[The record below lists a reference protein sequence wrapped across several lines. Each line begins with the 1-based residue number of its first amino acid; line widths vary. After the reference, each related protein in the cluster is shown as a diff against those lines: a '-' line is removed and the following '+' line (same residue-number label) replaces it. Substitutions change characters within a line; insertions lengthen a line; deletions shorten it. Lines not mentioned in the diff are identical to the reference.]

1 MDSFP
6 SKPPSQKPNPPLQ
19 RNNYKLIYD
28 PELGFKESL
37 GKKPVYRFNGVAKP
51 PLVVRDPRHKNPLYS
66 RGIPKSGRPFL
77 KSLQQVRFEYNE
89 DSLGPEPP
97 TQIFVYNLSPLVT
110 ADQLRY
116 HFKSF
121 GDISQLDLQ
130 LNPYTGTSLGLCR
143 ISFSKH
149 ESVSKAHLAAKLAVQ
164 QASGLK
170 LSGKQLMVVIDDD
183 GSKCEA
189 ARDKAL
195 QVIEAEFAE
204 ELYKR
209 EQQMKK
215 EEKEREEEREK
226 ERERERERERE
237 EEMKAI
243 HETSNVPPWR
253 RSQKNQSYNKQ
264 QNGNFDFSNNNLK
277 TNDTSVPKDIENLI
291 YIFIDDR
298 FVPPDRVYYSD
309 IKHHFRKFRY
319 EGIYMNRDGFY
330 ITFNSYREAS
340 SCFWTLDKTFV
351 QNCRIKLKLHDAPQ
365 SKKTDLAP
373 TNKKKELPK
382 EDACTT
388 AISVILKDLE
398 EVLVRDIKNKIAG
411 PCIFQILESFPKPA
425 PIKEEEKGPKISTLE
440 VPESLKTEA
449 ISTLPHLPRFKKR
462 ADAHKIKLPTESK
475 IKSKLQRRR
484 RKKIEARPLH
494 YQLNQQT
501 YDSSDSEFEQ
511 EEALD
516 EEKVFDGKSDGFKP
530 SKVEESTPFLSETS
544 EDEEYLEKFQRTRP
558 KSRLPRR
565 KSDKLDI
572 DYTSSSETESDEFV
586 SPAVISKPPFERYKK
601 HALVKEQQ
609 DISLLTTKH
618 KENEFSEDGGL
629 FYGTLPYNY
638 PEDDV
643 LVDLDGVQYLLK
655 DDQDLQYLREA
666 LASEDA
672 NDIGDPNYWAFRRK
686 ICKFRNGDVS
696 AEGSPVLPASVGYE
710 RINSTGSARSEGYY
724 IIPTAE
730 KSQYLPLRNRSTVE
744 GANQSTSRVTS
755 RMHRVNNRRLAAGVE
770 KSLLPAE
777 ADLLRFNALKARK
790 KQLNF
795 GPSRIHTLGLFAMEN
810 IDKNDMVIEYVGEV
824 IRQRIA
830 DNREKNY
837 VREGI
842 GDSYLFRIDEDI
854 IVDATKKGNIAR
866 FINHS
871 CAPNCIARIIRVEG
885 KKKIVIYADRDI
897 MQGEELTY
905 DYKFPE
911 EADKIPCLC
920 GAPTCRGYLN

>member
-1 MDSFP
+1 MDHLP
-6 SKPPSQKPNPPLQ
+6 PKPPSQKPNPPLQ

-28 PELGFKESL
+28 PELGYKESQ
-37 GKKPVYRFNGVAKP
+37 GKKPIYRFNGITKP

-77 KSLQQVRFEYNE
+77 KSLQQVKFEYNE

-97 TQIFVYNLSPLVT
+97 TQVFVYNLSPLVT

-130 LNPYTGTSLGLCR
+130 LNPYTGTSLGLCQ

-170 LSGKQLMVVIDDD
+170 LSGKQLMIVLDGD

-189 ARDKAL
+189 ARNKAL
-195 QVIEAEFAE
+195 QVIEADFAE
-204 ELYKR
+204 DLRKR

-215 EEKEREEEREK
+215 EEQK
-226 ERERERERERE
+226 RE
-237 EEMKAI
+237 EEMEAIRKA
-243 HETSNVPPWR
+243 SNVPPWR
-253 RSQKNQSYNKQ
+253 RA
-264 QNGNFDFSNNNLK
+264 QNNTGFNRHQNATSVFSNKDQAYPNSPK
-277 TNDTSVPKDIENLI
+277 PNDTSVPKDIENYI
-291 YIFIDDR
+291 YIFIDDK

-319 EGIYMNRDGFY
+319 EGIYMNSDGFY
-330 ITFNSYREAS
+330 ITFSNYREAS

-351 QNCRIKLKLHDAPQ
+351 QNCRIKLKLHDAPK
-365 SKKTDLAP
+365 SKKNIIPSVKSKKDLP
-373 TNKKKELPK
+373 IE
-382 EDACTT
+382 EACAS
-388 AISVILKDLE
+388 AISAIFEDLE
-398 EVLVRDIKNKIAG
+398 EVLERDIKNKVAR
-411 PCIFQILESFPKPA
+411 PCIFQILESLPKPI
-425 PIKEEEKGPKISTLE
+425 PIKEEENEPGILASNIS
-440 VPESLKTEA
+440 ESVKTEA
-449 ISTLPHLPRFKKR
+449 KPTLPHLPRFKKR
-462 ADAHKIKLPTESK
+462 ADAYKVKVPTENK
-475 IKSKLQRRR
+475 IKSRLQRRR

-501 YDSSDSEFEQ
+501 EDFSDSEFEH
-511 EEALD
+511 EDGLD
-516 EEKVFDGKSDGFKP
+516 EEKPLDGSFDGYKP
-530 SKVEESTPFLSETS
+530 TKTEESTPLLSETS
-544 EDEEYLEKFQRTRP
+544 EDEEFLEKFHRGRP
-558 KSRLPRR
+558 KNRLSRK

-586 SPAVISKPPFERYKK
+586 SPATVPKSHLERNKKPGLE
-601 HALVKEQQ
+601 KE
-609 DISLLTTKH
+609 SLEIHQPTLRQ
-618 KENEFSEDGGL
+618 KENEFSEDGTL
-629 FYGTLPYNY
+629 YYGTLPYNY

-643 LVDLDGVQYLLK
+643 LVDLDGIQFLVK
-655 DDQDLQYLREA
+655 DDQDLHCLREA
-666 LASEDA
+666 LSSEDA
-672 NDIGDPNYWAFRRK
+672 NEIGDPNYWAYRRK
-686 ICKFRNGDVS
+686 SCKYKNGDIPVES
-696 AEGSPVLPASVGYE
+696 SLVLPVSVGYE
-710 RINSTGSARSEGYY
+710 RINSTGSAKSEGYY

-744 GANQSTSRVTS
+744 GGNQSTSRVTS

-795 GPSRIHTLGLFAMEN
+795 GPSRIHTLGLFAREH

-885 KKKIVIYADRDI
+885 KRKIVIYADRDI

>member
-1 MDSFP
+1 MDNLP
-6 SKPPSQKPNPPLQ
+6 PKPPFQKPNPPPP

-28 PELGFKESL
+28 PELGYKESL
-37 GKKPVYRFNGVAKP
+37 GKKPVYRFNGIAKP

-77 KSLQQVRFEYNE
+77 KSLQQVKFEYNE
-89 DSLGPEPP
+89 ESLGPEPA
-97 TQIFVYNLSPLVT
+97 TQVFVYNISPLVT

-116 HFKSF
+116 HFKTF
-121 GDISQLDLQ
+121 GDISRLDFQ
-130 LNPYTGTSLGLCR
+130 LNPYTGTSLGLCQ
-143 ISFSKH
+143 ITFSKH

-170 LSGKQLMVVIDDD
+170 LSGKQLMVVLD
-183 GSKCEA
+183 GDGAKCEA
-189 ARDKAL
+189 ARNKAL
-195 QVIEAEFAE
+195 QVIETEFAE

-209 EQQMKK
+209 EQQLKK
-215 EEKEREEEREK
+215 EEQK
-226 ERERERERERE
+226 RE
-237 EEMKAI
+237 EEMEATR
-243 HETSNVPPWR
+243 EVSNIPPWR
-253 RSQKNQSYNKQ
+253 QTQNNSGFNKNQNVGFVSSNKDQ
-264 QNGNFDFSNNNLK
+264 AYSNTPK
-277 TNDTSVPKDIENLI
+277 ANDTSVPKDIENHI
-291 YIFIDDR
+291 YIFIDDK

-319 EGIYMNRDGFY
+319 EGIYMNSDGFF
-330 ITFNSYREAS
+330 ITFNNYREAS

-351 QNCRIKLKLHDAPQ
+351 QNCRIKLKLHDAPK
-365 SKKTDLAP
+365 SKKNGIPPMD
-373 TNKKKELPK
+373 NRKNLPK
-382 EDACTT
+382 DEACSL
-388 AISVILKDLE
+388 AISVIFKDLE

-411 PCIFQILESFPKPA
+411 PCIFQILESLPKPI
-425 PIKEEEKGPKISTLE
+425 PIKEEGKEPRISTPE
-440 VPESLKTEA
+440 GPESIKTEA

-462 ADAHKIKLPTESK
+462 ADAHKVKVPTENK

-501 YDSSDSEFEQ
+501 NDFSDSELEQ
-511 EEALD
+511 EDGLD
-516 EEKVFDGKSDGFKP
+516 EEKAIDGKLDGYKHT
-530 SKVEESTPFLSETS
+530 KVEESTPSLSETS
-544 EDEEYLEKFQRTRP
+544 EDEEYFEKFHRGRP
-558 KSRLPRR
+558 KARLPRR

-572 DYTSSSETESDEFV
+572 DYTSSSETESDELV
-586 SPAVISKPPFERYKK
+586 SPVVIPKSHIERNKK
-601 HALVKEQQ
+601 HALVKEPWE
-609 DISLLTTKH
+609 IHPLTPKH
-618 KENEFSEDGGL
+618 KENEFSEDGSL
-629 FYGTLPYNY
+629 YYGTLPYNY

-643 LVDLDGVQYLLK
+643 LTDLDGIQFLLK

-666 LASEDA
+666 LSSEDA
-672 NDIGDPNYWAFRRK
+672 SDIGDPNYWAYRRK
-686 ICKFRNGDVS
+686 ICKFKNGDVPI
-696 AEGSPVLPASVGYE
+696 EGSPVLPASVGYE
-710 RINSTGSARSEGYY
+710 RINSTGSAKSEGYY

-744 GANQSTSRVTS
+744 GDNQSTSRVTS

-795 GPSRIHTLGLFAMEN
+795 GPSRIHTLGLFAREH